1 MGKLDRHQ
9 RKEVRTFLESASNLA
24 ELDHEDIIER
34 FNVDDPADRR
44 WVSNLRNRLLKRR
57 AEGIEPKPRGVRAT
71 VATPRPTQPVT
82 RLTKQEQLILKL
94 TKVRGL
100 KITKSVPVFNYDP
113 NVYDGVRN
121 LASALGWTV
130 SVCSNRLLA
139 LILSEYGLLNEKET
153 AE

>member
-1 MGKLDRHQ
+1 
-9 RKEVRTFLESASNLA
+9 
-24 ELDHEDIIER
+24 
-34 FNVDDPADRR
+34 
-44 WVSNLRNRLLKRR
+44 LKRR

-71 VATPRPTQPVT
+71 AATPRPTQPVT